1 MGGGKKS
8 WDYHLFF
15 NPYSN
20 VNYPQDRHE
29 FVHEIFG
36 IKPRQGD
43 TQVTQNL
50 GCGRLLSFPNILQH
64 CVSPFSL
71 ADRSKPGHRKILAF
85 FLVDPNMRIISTANV
100 PPQREDW
107 WKEKKQ
113 VVAQVL

>member
-8 WDYHLFF
+8 WDYHLVF

-29 FVHEIFG
+29 FIHEIFG
-36 IKPRQGD
+36 IKPRRGD

-50 GCGRLLSFPNILQH
+50 GGWCFNSGTRLLVFPNILQH

-71 ADRSKPGHRKILAF
+71 ANKSQPDHR
-85 FLVDPNMRIISTANV
+85 
-100 PPQREDW
+100 
-107 WKEKKQ
+107 
-113 VVAQVL
+113 